1 MEAGAFAGL
10 SGGLLFIVA
19 VAWIALPFLVTGTNK
34 RINTV
39 NLNIRSLNE
48 NILMNQNKI
57 LEVQKEILA
66 CLQKMS
72 KKPDADASK
81 KLDTFPL

>member
-10 SGGLLFIVA
+10 SGMLLLIVA
-19 VAWIALPFLVTGTNK
+19 VTWIALPFLVMGTNK
-34 RINTV
+34 RINIV
-39 NLNIRSLNE
+39 NVNIRSLNE

-57 LEVQKEILA
+57 LEVQKDILA

-72 KKPDADASK
+72 GKPDAEAPN